1 MDGLDAIRKPWLT
14 RHSRWNRRRR
24 KNAKGVE
31 AEIWVASLAT
41 KIFDVTQVPSAALSQ
56 MGWWLRLGSTY

>member
-1 MDGLDAIRKPWLT
+1 LT